1 MKPKYS
7 LVRVRA
13 SRRRLIPGILAAA
26 LAMAL
31 CIKPSQAQSGT
42 WTGAA
47 GTGIWGGTGNWVSNS
62 VASGSGNTASFV
74 GEYTATQNVS
84 VNTARTIGNIT
95 FTDTTPSHDV
105 NIVPHTSPFAL
116 TLQVASGS
124 PAINVT
130 QANRTLTISNV
141 VAGTQGLTKS
151 GLGTLALSNTNTLT
165 GAVVLS
171 AGTLR
176 ASSVVGAL
184 GAGSLTLSGG
194 TLQLANDTALN
205 FARNTTVN
213 GNAAITSDRLTA
225 GAGVTHTLGTLSI
238 GANTLTVNRGT
249 NATSSTGGV
258 TFGATTLTG
267 AATFSTS
274 ADTLL
279 TVGAV
284 SGATFAINKSGAGT
298 LSTGVVGTTT
308 GGINVTAGTMI
319 LSNTANT
326 FTGNV
331 SINGNTAI
339 LQMNG
344 ATDNATT
351 GPLGILASVYKT
363 VTISNGGTFRPNTTY
378 NNDVPTASLPGNGYI
393 FSIGTGGGI
402 FNVPTGVTFTIDDG
416 SGSGT
421 AWTNSQLQGSGA
433 LTKSGSGLLVLGNS
447 TASNAVFTGQ
457 ILINEGTLRLGSVS
471 ATGVALGS
479 TSAGT
484 VIASGASL
492 DIGAHVAT
500 AAEPL
505 TISGTGVGGTS
516 NVIFTSNTGT
526 TPSFAGPITLAANS
540 TIGSTTA
547 GTMTF
552 AAGATF
558 NLGSNVLTIRN
569 TSTGRVFTDGIISG
583 TGSLVMNGSS
593 TGDYVPRADHT
604 YSGGTALTAGFIAVD
619 RDTVGDPGALVSG
632 PLGTGTVT
640 MGGAQLRA
648 GTSQNRT
655 VANDIAMSA
664 DTTFYTVATEKTLN
678 FTGPVT
684 LSGAS
689 RVITANVG
697 TTVAGTSTIFS
708 GPIGDGGNNYGL
720 TKTGTGNLVLGGA
733 NTYTGGTT
741 ANNGSL
747 VLRGSVPANT
757 ALSIVPNSAS
767 GVSFSMA
774 GGAANALSNVSA
786 LSIGSLTGPTT
797 LGFELGANTA
807 GSDSITTLNPAIASG
822 AVNIAIVALPGFG
835 SASSYDLLSAPS
847 GLSGATY
854 ALNAPGGFTY
864 SLNATDSLVQLGV
877 TPAASGDIYWR
888 GNTNGNWSAL
898 SGSNTNWTSDAAG
911 LINAQSNP
919 GAGNTVRFSAINATT
934 TGGVIATTLDNDYTV
949 RNLIFSSE
957 PNGVNSV
964 TIAGGLTPALNT
976 GTLAIAPVSS
986 TDGIAV
992 GSNAGAV
999 TISAPVILGSNQT
1012 WSVDGTGANG
1022 SALTVSGAITGSSSL
1037 NIGGLVT
1044 ISSANGTT
1052 TYSGPTTVN
1061 DGGILQGGAG
1071 NSLSANSTV
1080 TVNAN
1085 GILRL
1090 NGSNNAIGS
1099 LAGSGFAEN
1108 NAATGATLTAGADG
1122 TDTIFSGILRNGS
1135 TANLGF
1141 TKTGIGRLTLSGSN
1155 THTGATTVN
1164 GGVLAMGSATALNA
1178 SNPITLTSTGTFD
1191 LNGFSVSTGAITS
1204 TDVLSTITN
1213 SSTSTAPST
1222 ATSLNTPA
1230 GEGVYVDAI
1239 NNASTGAISALITD
1253 GATRKTQIVF
1263 NNQNSNPR
1271 LANASNSFTGG
1282 VILKNTVAG
1291 TRLSISTAITGTPYG
1306 TGPIVIGEAPT
1317 DLAGIYF
1324 SGVANNTLSNPI
1336 IFNTALGT
1344 DRVGIRTDV
1353 ANIILSG
1360 VITANLAPATFTAN
1374 TGTAGSFSLTNKVT
1388 GASGLVLDITS
1399 LTASATQF
1407 LVTLNNATLEA
1418 NDYQGDT
1425 VVNFNAVAGKSATLQ
1440 LLQPDQ
1446 IPNGTGKGNVIVNS
1460 NGTGI
1465 GLLSLAGGNE
1475 TINGL
1480 NGSGNVASTLLDAT
1494 LTLGD
1499 NNATASHSGSINN
1512 TSGTLSVTKIGT
1524 GTQTLSGSSN
1534 FAGALTVNGG
1544 TVAFPSSPTTA
1555 GPLGAS
1561 TVVNLNAGGIS
1572 YTGSGANVLNRPIA
1586 IAAGSGTL
1594 DVSGSTGVLTVPSI
1608 TSTGGNLIKTG
1619 PGTAVLTGSTS
1630 LNAGAASVVVQQ
1642 GTLRAGFGIDGV
1654 ASVTVGGAGHLDQNN
1669 ATIEALVLDDVAG
1682 ALTLSNGSQLSFE
1695 LNGATSDRIDTG
1707 ATGTAVTSGVVTLN
1721 LSGTPA
1727 VGTYNLL
1734 TSTAGGLAGA
1744 NYVIGSAPNGFNY
1757 TINKSDN
1764 LVSLTVSTQTLIHW
1778 RGGQDLSWNTLG
1790 SGTANWTTDG
1800 GGLTDALSI
1809 PTAADAVIFSAAGA
1823 PMVDN
1828 TILTNLNAAFTVDS
1842 LQFSNTPTGV
1852 TAVAIGAGTGGAL
1865 TLSPAS
1871 STNGIRILSG
1881 GGTVTISAPLSVGAA
1896 QTWDIDA
1903 TGSLVVSGDTTFTNA
1918 VNKTNGGAL
1927 TLSGN
1932 NSGTGAITLSAGTL
1946 NLNSA
1951 TALGAGTLTIG
1962 AGTTINTAANNT
1974 LSTNNAQNWNGDF
1987 TFTGSS
1993 DLNLGSGAV
2002 SMGSS
2007 LQLTTAGSI
2016 LSVGGAIG
2024 DGGSNHSLTK
2034 AGAGT
2039 LVLGGSNTYGGAT
2052 TINAGVLRITNG
2064 AALGSTAA
2072 GTTQS
2077 GSSALELDGTGG
2089 AITVGAEPLTINGGG
2104 VTLPVSDL
2112 GALRNIAGDNTYG
2125 GTITL
2130 ASQARINSDSGTLT
2144 LNNPSAVSSVGRTL
2158 VIGGEGN
2165 TTISG
2170 AIALGSGGVAK
2181 GGTGTLTLSGANTY
2195 TGNTSLNVGVLNMTG
2210 SLTGNGTPTAGSNLL
2225 YGVDPGNSV
2234 LNISGN
2240 ITNYFRFQGATN
2252 ALANAAYIQTGGT
2265 VNFTSTQTGNP
2276 NHAVASAGYGYMEIT
2291 GGTMKAGG
2299 RFAPSNGSATTGVMY
2314 IGGTGTFDNTTGEW
2328 LLMSYS
2334 PSAAAAGGRSMMT
2347 LAPGGTLDRQ
2357 GASNLFGLNM
2367 DRDGGYAVLN
2377 VAGGTIL
2384 NSNRAVTFGN
2394 GTSVGNN
2401 TTGILNLT
2409 AGTLQIGTNFGTTTA
2424 GAGNKAFLNFAGGT
2438 LKAQAALTAVI
2449 PATNANQTITNTV
2462 FGSIDNAGTANDY
2475 NGGLVVDT
2483 NSFNVAFTTALLGA
2497 ESTYGVTQA
2506 NIGDLL
2512 LLPGNSGYIG
2522 APMVQFD
2529 APAAGGTPASGYA
2542 LISGGKVTG
2551 IVITSPGTYQFDEQ
2565 PNINL
2570 TGGGGTIPPFSTSL
2584 LQTLNTAGG
2593 LRKNGTGTL
2602 TMSGA
2607 NTYAGATSVNG
2618 GTLLLNGSAATLP
2631 TTSGITVNSGG
2642 TLAFTSGS
2650 ASALDMPGKTLN
2662 LNGGTLG
2669 LDVGAEG
2676 ASDTINV
2683 DTFTLSANS
2692 SFAFTG
2698 VGAVGGS
2705 YTLLTSVNP
2714 IVNTGAFAISG
2725 QTLGRVNLVPTIN
2738 ANSITV
2744 TTTLE
2749 EGVWNQTGGGNWS
2762 VGNTGGP
2769 SAPNWNNYK
2778 PTVPGDAALF
2788 GSAIT
2793 APSTVLVDTPHTV
2806 SYLRFDSANA
2816 YTIGANGSGNLSLNN
2831 GSSIAAVT
2839 VTSGSHTIAE
2849 NVALLSNTNLLPAT
2863 GTTLTVSGVISGA
2876 GRSVDINGSGSVE
2889 LTGTNTYSGATS
2901 LTNGT
2906 LTVSAGAI
2914 NTSAL
2919 TVGSAA
2925 AGASG
2930 VNAVLRL
2937 TGGTFNATQFTALS
2951 AGPSNVSSITI
2962 GGSAQVT
2969 LPAHP
2974 TARGSGST
2982 ATLTLDSTTGFLS
2995 PAATT
3000 ATYMPAF
3007 TFDNAYLTANGAKFN
3022 IPTGRDITIGQ
3033 VLENATEQVGTLTK
3047 SGVGTLT
3054 LSGANLYSGA
3064 TTVLA
3069 GALSIGNVDAL
3080 GTLEAGTTVADGG
3093 RVVFN
3098 PLATGA
3104 TVAENFTVSG
3114 NGTASNGVLNVGG
3127 NKTINLSGDIVLSAD
3142 SRFTVD
3148 GGSAFNFTGL
3158 NGISADDKN
3167 LTINTDGSVAS
3178 SITGPLAIGTGSLTK
3193 TGGSTLTLG
3202 GDSSYS
3208 GGTIISG
3215 GVVSAVTSNNAL
3227 GSGPVNISGGLRV
3240 AVAAGLDVPNAIT
3253 VTSTPGVVGRGTIES
3268 SGASGIG
3275 TFSGPITILG
3285 SPSAG
3290 GLLWG
3295 APGTVLHMAGPITA
3309 AAQFSQRDGRVM
3321 YSGGGTGYSGIIITG
3336 TAIVGANDGIATT
3349 ATVRLGGSAVA
3360 SLDLNG
3366 FNQRLVGVEQWVGF
3380 AATVGNSS
3388 TTSDSVLTT
3397 TGSYSFV
3404 GRIVDVIGTGTRK
3417 VGLTVA
3423 SGSLTLTGANTHTGG
3438 TTVDQGVL
3446 TIGTGGVI
3454 SGATGPLSVNNT
3466 NTAEGNATVVNLST
3480 AENTTVGS
3488 LSGSIATPSS
3498 GANTATINTQTG
3510 RLLTVNQTADATYAG
3525 VIAGSGDFA
3534 LGASSTNALTL
3545 SGVNTY
3551 TGTTTVNAGT
3561 LLITG
3566 SVAGTASA
3574 GTTGVLGGTGTVTG
3588 AATIAT
3594 TGVLSPGVNN
3604 VGTLNFGSTLTLNAG
3619 SNYAVTITGN
3629 GVNDKVNVTGALT
3642 ASGDITVTLS
3652 GYTPVVNDTFD
3663 LADAASIAGT
3673 PNLILPTLSAG
3684 LKWNT
3689 DAFATTG
3696 QISVETSD
3704 PFLAWASG
3712 FGLVGGDAAKSADPD
3727 GDGMNNLLEFATNSN
3742 PSNGGSGARVY
3753 GKIHMIGASP
3763 VLTYTVA
3770 TRATATFSANGS
3782 KQEATKDLVKYT
3794 IEGSDDLS
3802 TWNTVVVTELNS
3814 SDSTAVQNAIVP
3826 ALPTLD
3832 TGWEWHTFRTDDST
3846 TTDSRD
3852 FIRLQVTETP

>member
-1 MKPKYS
+1 MKSKYS

-47 GTGIWGGTGNWVSNS
+47 GTGIWGGTGNWFNNT
-62 VASGSGNTASFV
+62 VASGSGSTASFV
-74 GEYTATQNVS
+74 GEYTATQNVA
-84 VNTARTIGNIT
+84 VNAARTIGNIT

-105 NIVPHTSPFAL
+105 NIVTHTTPFVL
-116 TLQVASGS
+116 TLQVATGS
-124 PAINVT
+124 PTINVT
-130 QANRTLTISNV
+130 QAGRTLTIGNV

-176 ASSVVGAL
+176 ASNVVGAL
-184 GAGSLTLSGG
+184 GAGTATLTLSGG
-194 TLQLANDTALN
+194 TLQLANDAALN

-213 GNAAITSDRLTA
+213 ANTAITSDRLTA

-249 NATSSTGGV
+249 NATSGTGGV

-267 AATFSTS
+267 ASTVSPGADSLLTFSSTTGLV
-274 ADTLL
+274 ANTL
-279 TVGAV
+279 T
-284 SGATFAINKSGAGT
+284 KSGAGQLT
-298 LSTGVVGTTT
+298 LTGVVSGTKALGTTALQIN
-308 GGINVTAGTMI
+308 GGTVAVT
-319 LSNTANT
+319 SNSNT
-326 FTGNV
+326 FTGNIAV
-331 SINGNTAI
+331 DGAGSLFQVATGGSYTTVAPWGRVVNSGTAANTKQIFLTNG
-339 LQMNG
+339 G
-344 ATDNATT
+344 
-351 GPLGILASVYKT
+351 GFRLASGSLNV
-363 VTISNGGTFRPNTTY
+363 NNTTAANY
-378 NNDVPTASLPGNGYI
+378 GAGII
-393 FSIGTGGGI
+393 FNIGTGGGVLDVASGATLI
-402 FNVPTGVTFTIDDG
+402 IDDG
-416 SGSGT
+416 NTTGTGLGAAQIQGAGSITKNGLGV
-421 AWTNSQLQGSGA
+421 LQIDD
-433 LTKSGSGLLVLGNS
+433 S
-447 TASNAVFTGQ
+447 TAYAGTITVTA
-457 ILINEGTLRLGSVS
+457 GTLQPAS
-471 ATGVALGS
+471 ANAFGAA
-479 TSAGT
+479 SAGT
-484 VIASGASL
+484 TIQSGAQL
-492 DIGAHVAT
+492 NVNGVT
-500 AAEPL
+500 MTNAEPL
-505 TISGTGVGGTS
+505 TISGTGLASDPQGALVNRSGTGS
-516 NVIFTSNTGT
+516 TWT
-526 TPSFAGPITLAANS
+526 GPITMSGDS
-540 TIGSTTA
+540 TIGST
-547 GTMTF
+547 
-552 AAGATF
+552 AAG
-558 NLGSNVLTIRN
+558 GLTLSSGASVN
-569 TSTGRVFTDGIISG
+569 TSGSILTLRITGTGRIFSDGVISG

-593 TGDYVPRADHT
+593 TGDYVPRGDHT
-604 YSGGTALTAGFIAVD
+604 YSGGTALTVGFIAVD

-632 PLGTGTVT
+632 PFGTGTVT
-640 MGGAQLRA
+640 MSGAQLRSGA
-648 GTSQNRT
+648 GQNRT
-655 VANDIAMSA
+655 VANDITMSA
-664 DTTFYTVATEKTLN
+664 DTTFYTVAAEKTLN

-774 GGAANALSNVSA
+774 GGAANALSNVSD

-807 GSDSITTLNPAIASG
+807 ASDSITTPNPAIASG
-822 AVNIAIVALPGFG
+822 TVNIAIAALPGFG

-864 SLNATDSLVQLGV
+864 SLNVTDSLVQLGV

-934 TGGVIATTLDNDYTV
+934 SGGVIATTLNNDYTV

-964 TIAGGLTPALNT
+964 TIAGGLTPALNA

-1022 SALTVSGAITGSSSL
+1022 SALTVSGAVTGSSSL

-1071 NSLSANSTV
+1071 NSLSANSAV

-1099 LAGSGFAEN
+1099 LAGSGVVEN

-1122 TDTIFSGILRNGS
+1122 TDTTFSGILRNGS

-1141 TKTGIGRLTLSGSN
+1141 TKTGAGNLTLIGAN
-1155 THTGATTVN
+1155 THTGTTTVN
-1164 GGVLAMGSATALNA
+1164 AGTLIFGNAT
-1178 SNPITLTSTGTFD
+1178 TLTSANAVTLSGTGILD
-1191 LNGFSVSTGAITS
+1191 LNGFSPTIGALTS
-1204 TDVLSTITN
+1204 SVADSTITN
-1213 SSTSTAPST
+1213 NGAGSGANTLAMTAS
-1222 ATSLNTPA
+1222 A
-1230 GEGVYVDAI
+1230 AI
-1239 NNASTGAISALITD
+1239 AAAITD
-1253 GATRKTQIVF
+1253 GDTGTIALRVTNENGTFALTNGFNTFSGGIVLT
-1263 NNQNSNPR
+1263 NS
-1271 LANASNSFTGG
+1271 
-1282 VILKNTVAG
+1282 VAG
-1291 TRLSISTAITGTPYG
+1291 TRMNINSLAAGTANGSGTIT
-1306 TGPIVIGEAPT
+1306 VGESPT
-1317 DLAGIYF
+1317 DRAGIYF
-1324 SGVANNTLSNPI
+1324 STATGGIVLPNPI
-1336 IFNTALGT
+1336 VVNTALGT
-1344 DRVGIRTDV
+1344 DRVGFRTDI
-1353 ANIILSG
+1353 AGIILSG

-1399 LTASATQF
+1399 LGASATQF

-1425 VVNFNAVAGKSATLQ
+1425 VVNLNAASGKSATLQ

-1460 NGTGI
+1460 NGSGI
-1465 GLLSLAGGNE
+1465 GLLSLAAGNE

-1480 NGSGNVASTLLDAT
+1480 SGSGNVASTLLDAT

-1512 TSGTLSVTKIGT
+1512 TTGILSVTKIGT

-1534 FAGALTVNGG
+1534 FVGDLTVNGG
-1544 TVAFPSSPTTA
+1544 TVAFPSSPATT
-1555 GPLGAS
+1555 GPLGNS
-1561 TVVNLNAGGIS
+1561 TVVNLDGGGIS
-1572 YTGSGANVLNRPIA
+1572 YTGSGANDLNRPIV
-1586 IAAGSGTL
+1586 IAAGSGTV
-1594 DVSGSTGVLTVPSI
+1594 DVSGSTGVLTVPSL

-1695 LNGATSDRIDTG
+1695 LNGATSDSIDTG

-1881 GGTVTISAPLSVGAA
+1881 GGAVTISAPLSVGAA

-1951 TALGAGTLTIG
+1951 TALGTGTLTIG

-2007 LQLTTAGSI
+2007 LQLTTSGSI

-2064 AALGSTAA
+2064 AALGSTAE

-2104 VTLPVSDL
+2104 VTLPVANL

-2265 VNFTSTQTGNP
+2265 VNFTSTQTVNP
-2276 NHAVASAGYGYMEIT
+2276 NHAVASNGYGYMEIT
-2291 GGTMKAGG
+2291 GGTMRAGG
-2299 RFAPSNGSATTGVMY
+2299 RFAPSNGATTTGVMY
-2314 IGGTGTFDNTTGEW
+2314 IGGSGTFDNTTGEW
-2328 LLMSYS
+2328 LLMAYS
-2334 PSAAAAGGRSMMT
+2334 PSGDGGRAMMT
-2347 LAPGGTLDRQ
+2347 VATGGTVDRV
-2357 GASNLFGLNM
+2357 GSSNSFGLNM
-2367 DRDGGYAVLN
+2367 DRNNGYAVLN

-2384 NSNRAVTFGN
+2384 NSNRPVTFGN
-2394 GTSVGNN
+2394 GTSAGSN
-2401 TTGILNLT
+2401 TTGILNLA
-2409 AGTLQIGTNFGTTTA
+2409 AGTLQIGTNFGSGNT
-2424 GAGNKAFLNFAGGT
+2424 GAGSTGNRAFLNFAGGT
-2438 LKAQAALTAVI
+2438 LRAQAALTAVI
-2449 PATNANQTITNTV
+2449 PATSAFQTVTNTV

-2497 ESTYGVTQA
+2497 ENTYGVTQD
-2506 NIGDLL
+2506 NIGDLS

-2529 APAAGGTPASGYA
+2529 APVAGGTPASGYA

-2593 LRKNGTGTL
+2593 LTKNGTGTL

-2618 GTLLLNGSAATLP
+2618 GTLLLNGTAATFP
-2631 TTSGITVNSGG
+2631 TTSGITVSSGG

-2744 TTTLE
+2744 TTTLD

-2762 VGNTGGP
+2762 VGNSGGP
-2769 SAPNWNNYK
+2769 SAPNWDNYK

-2925 AGASG
+2925 AGPSG

-2962 GGSAQVT
+2962 SGDAQVT

-3022 IPTGRDITIGQ
+3022 VPTGRDITIGQ

-3054 LSGANLYSGA
+3054 LSGANFYSGA

-3069 GALSIGNVDAL
+3069 GALSIANVDAL
-3080 GTLEAGTTVADGG
+3080 GTLDAGTTVADGG

-3158 NGISADDKN
+3158 NGISADNKN

-3178 SITGPLAIGTGSLTK
+3178 SITGPLAIGTGTLTK
-3193 TGGSTLTLG
+3193 TGNSTLTLG

-3268 SGASGIG
+3268 SGASGTG

-3285 SPSAG
+3285 SPAAG
-3290 GLLWG
+3290 GLLYG
-3295 APGTVLHMAGPITA
+3295 APGTVLHLAGPITA
-3309 AAQFSQRDGRVM
+3309 AAQFSQRDGSVM

-3349 ATVRLGGSAVA
+3349 ATVRLGGSNPA

-3366 FNQRLVGVEQWVGF
+3366 FNQRLVGVEQWAGF

-3480 AENTTVGS
+3480 AANTTVGS

-3604 VGTLNFGSTLTLNAG
+3604 VGTLNFGSTLTLDAG

-3642 ASGDITVTLS
+3642 ASGDITVSLD

-3684 LKWNT
+3684 LSWDT
-3689 DAFATTG
+3689 STFATNG
-3696 QISVETSD
+3696 QIKVISAD
-3704 PFLAWASG
+3704 PFLTWASG
-3712 FGLVGGDAAKSADPD
+3712 FGLSGGDAAKSADPD
-3727 GDGMNNLLEFATNSN
+3727 GDGVNNLLEFATNSN
-3742 PSNGGSGARVY
+3742 PTNGGSGARVY
-3753 GKIHMIGASP
+3753 GKIHMIAGTP

-3770 TRATATFSANGS
+3770 TRADATFAANGS
-3782 KQEATKDLVKYT
+3782 KQESTKDLIKYT

-3802 TWNTVVVTELNS
+3802 TWNTVVVTEVLGG
-3814 SDSTAVQNAIVP
+3814 DATAVRAAIVP
-3826 ALPTLD
+3826 ALPTLE
-3832 TGWEWHTFRTDDST
+3832 TGWEWHTFRTDGDTSS
-3846 TTDSRD
+3846 DASD
-3852 FIRLQVTETP
+3852 YIRLNVTEVP